1 MHLGPLAPLRLG
13 LGLLAVPAA
22 AVAVVVVAAV
32 VVAVAVVVVAVAV
45 PAVDVVAGVV
55 DVVVVAPVWV
65 LAAEDLRCSHAVS
78 KHGSS
83 L

>member
-1 MHLGPLAPLRLG
+1 M
-13 LGLLAVPAA
+13 
-22 AVAVVVVAAV
+22 V
-32 VVAVAVVVVAVAV
+32 VVAVA
-45 PAVDVVAGVV
+45 AVDVVAGVV

-65 LAAEDLRCSHAVS
+65 LAAGDLRCSHAVS